1 MTATTRT
8 TTPLDA
14 VATAN
19 GPGAPR
25 WYQVYILRERDHV
38 AAMVQRAAAN
48 GYSALVLTGDT
59 PMLGRRLRDVRN
71 AFLLPDDVQQAA
83 EAAGAA
89 GGSLVDQ
96 DPSITFEHIGWLR
109 QLSGLPVI
117 VKGVL
122 RGDDALAC
130 IDSGAAGVVVS
141 NHGGRQL
148 DGAVATADA
157 LPEVVEALRGQGE
170 VYVDGGIR
178 RGVDVVRALALGARG
193 VMIGRPV
200 LWGLATGGAEGVR
213 RVLRGF
219 QHELALAMALCG
231 ARTVAEVTSDLIAR
245 P

>member
-1 MTATTRT
+1 
-8 TTPLDA
+8 
-14 VATAN
+14 
-19 GPGAPR
+19 
-25 WYQVYILRERDHV
+25 
-38 AAMVQRAAAN
+38 VQRAAAS
-48 GYSALVLTGDT
+48 GFTALVLTGDT

-71 AFLLPDDVQQAA
+71 AFLLPEDVQRAA

-96 DPSITFEHIGWLR
+96 DPAITFEHIGWLR
-109 QLSGLPVI
+109 DLSGLPVL

-122 RGDDALAC
+122 RGDDAVAC
-130 IDSGAAGVVVS
+130 LDAGAAGVVVS

-148 DGAVATADA
+148 DGAIASADA
-157 LPEVVEALRGQGE
+157 LPEVVEAIGDRAE

-219 QHELALAMALCG
+219 QRELTLAMTLCG
-231 ARTVAEVTSDLIAR
+231 ATTDAEVTGDLVG
-245 P
+245 